1 MIEIKNLNVAYGSRR
16 VLKNI
21 SLDVKTGET
30 LALLGPN
37 GSGKSTLI
45 RALSGIVPVSGGGG
59 EITPKGG
66 MTPPLRLDG
75 RDLAGL
81 DAAARAR
88 LMAVVPQ
95 TVSLPPAFT
104 VWETVLLG
112 RTPYLNFL
120 GQISAKDEDIARNA
134 LAKVDAVSFTERR
147 VGELSGGEQQRVLLA
162 RALAQT
168 TPVLLLDEPTTHLD
182 LQHQIGLLE
191 LVRKLARE
199 ENLTVIIALHDLNL
213 AARYAD
219 RVALI
224 VAGEIK
230 ALGTPKEVLQPEM
243 ISAVYHWPVQV
254 LPHPFLDT
262 LLILPDAR

>member
-1 MIEIKNLNVAYGSRR
+1 MIEIENLNVHYGSRHI
-16 VLKNI
+16 LKNI
-21 SLDVKTGET
+21 SLDVKRGEI

-45 RALSGIVPVSGGGG
+45 RALSGVAPASSG
-59 EITPKGG
+59 T
-66 MTPPLRLDG
+66 LRLAG
-75 RDLAGL
+75 RDLSGL
-81 DAAARAR
+81 NAAARAR

-120 GQISAKDEDIARNA
+120 GQISAKDEAIARCA
-134 LAKVDAVSFTERR
+134 LAKVDALSFAERR
-147 VGELSGGEQQRVLLA
+147 VGQLSGGEQQRVLLA
-162 RALAQT
+162 RALAQA

-182 LQHQIGLLE
+182 LQHQGSLLE
-191 LVRKLARE
+191 LVHRLARS
-199 ENLTVIIALHDLNL
+199 ENLTVLIALHDLNL

-219 RVALI
+219 RLALI
-224 VAGEIK
+224 VDGEIK

-243 ISAVYHWPVQV
+243 IASVYHWPVQV
-254 LPHPFLDT
+254 VQHPFQDT
-262 LLILPDAR
+262 LLILPDAK